1 MSSHEDLG
9 RVPSGVGD
17 DETVIGQCHG
27 IPGKVVLVQNTKR
40 RQPQLL
46 AVKKYFLDMNQQQY
60 SQQPDMMSDSLNS
73 ASGQSGKAEEFS
85 EQADHILR

>member
-17 DETVIGQCHG
+17 DETVIGQCNG

-73 ASGQSGKAEEFS
+73 ASGQSGKTEEFS